1 MASLVALLPEL
12 LGGAEA
18 AGGAAAAGGEAAA
31 AGGAA
36 GGIMNFISKAGTI
49 ARQMNPVFQMASAF
63 MPSQEH
69 EPYRPSPYQSDFSY

>member
-18 AGGAAAAGGEAAA
+18 AAPAAAAAEGSA

-49 ARQMNPVFQMASAF
+49 ARQMNPIFQMASAF
-63 MPSQEH
+63 MPSPEH
-69 EPYRPSPYQSDFSY
+69 EPIRSSPYQSDFSY

>member
-12 LGGAEA
+12 LGGGE
-18 AGGAAAAGGEAAA
+18 AAAGAAGAEGAA

-36 GGIMNFISKAGTI
+36 GGIMNFISKAGSI
-49 ARQMNPVFQMASAF
+49 ARQLNPVFQMASAF

>member
-12 LGGAEA
+12 LGGGE
-18 AGGAAAAGGEAAA
+18 AAAAGAAGAEGAA

-63 MPSQEH
+63 MPPPDSEPIRQSQ
-69 EPYRPSPYQSDFSY
+69 YQSDFSY

>member
-12 LGGAEA
+12 LGGSE
-18 AGGAAAAGGEAAA
+18 AAAGAAGAEGAA

-36 GGIMNFISKAGTI
+36 GGIMNFISKAGSI
-49 ARQMNPVFQMASAF
+49 ARQLNPVFQMASAF

>member
-1 MASLVALLPEL
+1 MASIAAALLPEL

-18 AGGAAAAGGEAAA
+18 AAGAAGAEGAA

-36 GGIMNFISKAGTI
+36 GGIMNFISKAGTL

-63 MPSQEH
+63 MPSPEH

>member
-12 LGGAEA
+12 LGGAE
-18 AGGAAAAGGEAAA
+18 GAAAAAGAEGAA

-69 EPYRPSPYQSDFSY
+69 EPYRPSAYQSDFSY

>member
-12 LGGAEA
+12 LGGAE
-18 AGGAAAAGGEAAA
+18 GAAAGAEGAA

-69 EPYRPSPYQSDFSY
+69 EPYRPSAYQSDFSY